1 MVLIFYAADMDA
13 QGFVAV
19 DAINRECSV
28 YNVPPEVRPL
38 LTPAF
43 LMTLFQLGATVPVAD
58 ANENIPPGVYVELQL
73 GRSVENKLSFRF
85 QA

>member
-1 MVLIFYAADMDA
+1 MVLVFYAADMDA
-13 QGFVAV
+13 QGFVTV

-28 YNVPPEVRPL
+28 YNVTPEVRPL

-43 LMTLFQLGATVPVAD
+43 LVALFKLGATVPVAQ
-58 ANENIPPGVYVELQL
+58 ANEIIPAGVYVELQL